1 MTDPLESE
9 NKKNSAEFLLNV
21 VPLKVQWNRNWQI
34 YEIELE
40 DWNKNDD
47 YNLIREFKLSF
58 SLEDVLIESH
68 GRLLVLLPLEDQS
81 ISEDNLNASKNALTQ
96 KLGKRVNLIPINDP
110 LKQAFEDDIVLEAIR
125 KGFGEIIT
133 YELNE
138 LGFKKIGSGGGIGE
152 FLPPENWLN
161 ETHEVNLDNS
171 KIFRVFRLS
180 LIPRTEEKQFYL
192 AADLKGKYKEQQNL
206 LDLLKLSIKRGK
218 SFKALTDIGKSWQI
232 SLSPENEKLF
242 PNSIEQETF
251 EIQSIESWN
260 DIQENPLGWGRY
272 AKDPLKKLMKREI
285 ISELMKSEPF
295 LIVKPSGR
303 VIKNPN
309 IHLTLPARFFYRH
322 LSQPKIR
329 NEKHD
334 REFKKFT
341 RVSAQKRYNLI
352 SAFFELLKEKTLIGS
367 KISFEGHPIEFSRP
381 SVKKHIV
388 REYGKPPKL
397 NEWGVESWGLLKKI
411 DVFYYET
418 QRMRY
423 QVEEFSRIL
432 EKHVRELLSRSKMDQ
447 LQVDVNLHPIKD
459 GKINFNKILYE
470 LDQTCCPIFF
480 RGRTFGNYRK
490 IKTKFTQEKG
500 IPVQVIREK
509 TLLESRNL
517 YALVRT
523 LFPQMIAKSGGLP
536 YRLAPP
542 LLDKA
547 ILIGLDKARDSSGK
561 RPSASAGVAAVTPEG
576 RYVSGASTPLENNS
590 TDFIDVDK
598 LAPDLLL
605 ELEEKKFEKS
615 YEYVVILRDG
625 SPRTC
630 MHEVPQWRKQLQEYQ
645 KDFIFVASRKSH
657 AFRVFPK
664 EISNFSS
671 QKGIVKYKIP
681 LILSGDPLPPSDF
694 LVIAAK
700 APRGT
705 PQPVL
710 YTIMENT
717 TSLSNEDIKEK
728 VIAQIISM
736 SMLCWESP
744 LPTSQPLPLHYADKL
759 AEFTQLVQQAWNSSN
774 RFPMFI

>member
-1 MTDPLESE
+1 MTDLRNSESE
-9 NKKNSAEFLLNV
+9 KNSAEFLLNV
-21 VPLKVQWNRNWQI
+21 VPLKVQWNKNWQI
-34 YEIELE
+34 YEIEVE
-40 DWNKNDD
+40 DWNKKEG

-68 GRLLVLLPLEDQS
+68 GRLLVLLPLKDH
-81 ISEDNLNASKNALTQ
+81 ISEDDLNASKTALTQ
-96 KLGKRVNLIPINDP
+96 KLGKGVNLIPINDP

-133 YELNE
+133 YELNK

-161 ETHEVNLDNS
+161 KTHEVNLDNS
-171 KIFRVFRLS
+171 KIFRAFRLS
-180 LIPRTEEKQFYL
+180 IIPRTEEKQFYL

-206 LDLLKLSIKRGK
+206 LDLLKLGIKREK

-272 AKDPLKKLMKREI
+272 AKDSLKNLVKQKV
-285 ISELMKSEPF
+285 ISEPMKSEPF
-295 LIVKPSGR
+295 LVVKPSGR
-303 VIKNPN
+303 MIKNPN
-309 IHLTLPARFFYRH
+309 IYLTLPARFFYRH
-322 LSQPKIR
+322 LSQPRIK

-341 RVSAQKRYNLI
+341 RISVQKRYNLI
-352 SAFFELLKEKTLIGS
+352 SAFFELLKEKALIGS
-367 KISFEGHPIEFSRP
+367 KISFEGHPIGFSRP

-411 DVFYYET
+411 DVFYEKKISYKVEKFYE
-418 QRMRY
+418 
-423 QVEEFSRIL
+423 IL
-432 EKHVRELLSRSKMDQ
+432 EKYIQDLLSRSKMDQ
-447 LQVDVNLHPIKD
+447 PQVEVNLHPIKD
-459 GKINFNKILYE
+459 GKIPFNRILGE

-480 RGRTFGNYRK
+480 RGSNFGNYRK

-509 TLLESRNL
+509 TLFESRNL

-523 LFPQMIAKSGGLP
+523 VFPQMIAKSGGLP

-542 LLDKA
+542 LLDRA
-547 ILIGLDKARDSSGK
+547 ILIGLDKARDSSGR

-576 RYVSGASTPLENNS
+576 RYVSGASTPLENNF

-598 LAPDLLL
+598 LAPDLLR

-615 YEYVVILRDG
+615 YEYAVILRDG
-625 SPRTC
+625 SPKTC
-630 MHEVPQWRKQLQEYQ
+630 MHEVPQWRKHLQEYQ
-645 KDFIFVASRKSH
+645 KDFIFIASRKSH
-657 AFRVFPK
+657 EFRVFPK
-664 EISNFSS
+664 EISDSSS

-681 LILSGDPLPPSDF
+681 LVLSGAPLQPSDF

-717 TSLSNEDIKEK
+717 TPLSNKEIKEK

-759 AEFTQLVQQAWNSSN
+759 AEFTQLVQMAWNSSN